1 MGANLWLFTEEC
13 PRTGVLIEILQ
24 LFCTKKKLV
33 MNIENPAYLVPLIEN
48 NRFKFRYE
56 LLGVQ
61 IPNIK
66 SIYIELAKGYKS
78 FVDYLL
84 YESKTKPTHDQKPF
98 MAIEKQKQTQK
109 GNVAAFQRGTKFVY
123 LDQYYSPSCHRV
135 ILYTHQQKEQET
147 NATVIFGMRLKN
159 FIGVEVIGKNLPK
172 ICRKPWTR
180 IDDLIRDK
188 KQNCSKS
195 KKG

>member
-1 MGANLWLFTEEC
+1 MFTEER

-33 MNIENPAYLVPLIEN
+33 MNTENPAYLVPLIEN

-84 YESKTKPTHDQKPF
+84 YESKTKPTHDQEPF
-98 MAIEKQKQTQK
+98 IAIEE
-109 GNVAAFQRGTKFVY
+109 TKT
-123 LDQYYSPSCHRV
+123 DS
-135 ILYTHQQKEQET
+135 KESRNTALLLE
-147 NATVIFGMRLKN
+147 FS
-159 FIGVEVIGKNLPK
+159 LPPK
-172 ICRKPWTR
+172 LRR
-180 IDDLIRDK
+180 
-188 KQNCSKS
+188 
-195 KKG
+195 